1 MKILVGGVA
10 ALLAAVCFLSYICL
24 GVTTNDT
31 TNFSEL
37 QSALTNC
44 DDPCIISVSNNIY
57 VTSTLQIN
65 QTTEIYGT
73 ESDTLLT
80 TLGNYSIFSVESGMF
95 LSLQYLHLSSTSN
108 DLESNVNHYS
118 LTTNVNVSMDATFV
132 YLEEN
137 ANMNIT
143 ECQFSNGTGK
153 LCIYTYP
160 HVCICSYIHTCIHTY
175 IHT

>member
-24 GVTTNDT
+24 GVTANNT
-31 TNFSEL
+31 TNFSGL

-44 DDPCIISVSNNIY
+44 DDPCIISVSNDIY

-80 TLGNYSIFSVESGMF
+80 TLGNYSIFSVKSGMF

-108 DLESNVNHYS
+108 DLESNVN
-118 LTTNVNVSMDATFV
+118 VSMDESRTFV
-132 YLEEN
+132 YLEEK
-137 ANMNIT
+137 ASMNIT
-143 ECQFSNGTGK
+143 ECQFSNGIGK

-160 HVCICSYIHTCIHTY
+160 HVCICSYIHACIHTY
-175 IHT
+175 IHE